1 MPERPDI
8 IKRLSHLD
16 IDEVSLV
23 RRGANPHADVLIS
36 KADEEAGEAEEET
49 SEKASKADPQP
60 QNMHAEKPLGDEEEE
75 DEEKLETSPSD
86 EEEARKGFF
95 SHLVGKLFGDSTTT
109 SASSDN
115 IDHVDDT
122 EFEKHDGHQF
132 PAQGTFGQ
140 GVPQPGLGMQ
150 QPPTP
155 QGFPGQ
161 QGMPTGMVPGAAA
174 PMPGQ
179 QGVPQAS
186 GAPLPTEVIEY
197 IKQLEAA
204 LAQKTGGE
212 QSSGQ
217 QEEEMS
223 NPFGKSGEGEEQ
235 EGQELEFLQ
244 ELAKSLEDED
254 ARENIAKAMEL
265 VEKANER
272 AEEAE
277 RIAKEEQEHRLNREY
292 VELAK
297 SYAGLPVSPEEFGP
311 VLKRLH
317 DHLEEEDIEVLSKV
331 FEAKSEEME
340 SLFGEFGKV
349 GGADNSDVFT
359 QVEKQAEEISKSEG
373 ISAEQARARVLESN
387 PKLYDEYLAESR

>member
-1 MPERPDI
+1 MPEQPDI

-36 KADEEAGEAEEET
+36 KADEEAEEAGEAGEET
-49 SEKASKADPQP
+49 SEEASKADPQP
-60 QNMHAEKPLGDEEEE
+60 QNLHAEKPLGDEEEE
-75 DEEKLETSPSD
+75 ELEESSSD

-95 SHLVGKLFGDSTTT
+95 SSLVEKLFGDSTTDP
-109 SASSDN
+109 ASSDN
-115 IDHVDDT
+115 ITDVDDT
-122 EFEKHDGHQF
+122 EVEKHDGHQF

-150 QPPTP
+150 MPQNP

-174 PMPGQ
+174 PMAMPGQ

-223 NPFGKSGEGEEQ
+223 NPFGKSGEEQ

-292 VELAK
+292 VEMAK

-317 DHLEEEDIEVLSKV
+317 DHMGEEDIEVLAKV

-359 QVEKQAEEISKSEG
+359 QVEKQAEEIAKSEN
-373 ISAEQARARVLESN
+373 ISPEQARARVLESN